1 MRHRRATR
9 LFDRTANQR
18 KALFRGLL
26 VSLIEHERIETTVA
40 KAKEIKKMAEKMV
53 TLGKR
58 GSLHSRRLAFSYV
71 PNKSFVKKLFDEIA
85 PRFTDRNGG
94 YTRIIKTRFRIKDSA
109 PLAVI
114 EFIDY
119 EARNIKEPSKTEDK
133 EKSSAAAPKKPAAQ
147 KKTAGGKKAAAA
159 PSAKAKTKATAKPKV
174 AEEGKSPEKKKAAPA
189 KRKAA
194 AKKSTSD

>member
-26 VSLIEHERIETTVA
+26 ASLIEHERIETTVA

-53 TLGKR
+53 TLGKK
-58 GSLHSRRLAFSYV
+58 GSVHSRRLAFSCV
-71 PNKSFVKKLFDEIA
+71 PNKTVVKKLFDEIA
-85 PRFTDRNGG
+85 PRFTDRSGG
-94 YTRIIKTRFRIKDSA
+94 YTRIIKTRYRIKDNA

-119 EARNIKEPSKTEDK
+119 EARNIKEKAKGE
-133 EKSSAAAPKKPAAQ
+133 EKAKSPATTSPKKPAAQ
-147 KKTAGGKKAAAA
+147 KKAEGGKKSTAA
-159 PSAKAKTKATAKPKV
+159 PAAKAKVKTAAKPKATAEDK
-174 AEEGKSPEKKKAAPA
+174 AQEKKTPP
-189 KRKAA
+189 KRKST
-194 AKKSTSD
+194 AKKGESQ